1 MHPPWPT
8 RQQRWRWPAALASV
22 AKILAAAAAA
32 SVVLIVVASRPVL
45 PMEALARMGKGHA
58 VPRCADHFL
67 VPGLSEATFGM
78 TTAEGSTVP
87 YLRGKT
93 GSYCGDGCEFF
104 GPLAHGAAECA
115 VPPPRDFDAS
125 RTDMTEWKVPLG
137 NVQAELVRSLEHIKG
152 KQRWVDVDR
161 KAGVVKLP
169 KGSTCGDVSN
179 IAELVRHVAAVGG
192 TVAPGAR
199 AATLLDMGC
208 GVASLDAAVAD
219 KGAATN
225 DTLAMHIHG
234 IGVAPIDQH
243 FGQTQLVAERG
254 VPLLVG
260 AVTPL
265 WRLPFPMGAFDLV
278 YCCWCRLSGEAVAVQ
293 VAQLLKAGGHFII
306 DDQGEHVSLVLG
318 REPMRFCL
326 ERVEVPREMLAGL
339 PREMV
344 VFRRMPSAECQEAQA
359 RVVGGAVPLP
369 PCEPSAL
376 LGGDGTVQA
385 CLPELGEDG
394 LRAAAAPANGAG
406 AVMLPAA
413 ALAWLSARAPARVL
427 LIGDDGSIAAQLA
440 DAGDSRWQAIT
451 VVSPARRVARAM
463 AGGFVGYTHNW
474 CLSLPNHA
482 RAYDGIV
489 VLLDAEGDSGDDGGR
504 LLDSVVAC
512 TGGAGEAG
520 AALAR
525 EIARLLRPGGALYAR
540 FPTAGG
546 GPDALRAAAAI
557 VDDLEWLERSDEGAV
572 AGELRVLFRW

>member
-1 MHPPWPT
+1 MP
-8 RQQRWRWPAALASV
+8 
-22 AKILAAAAAA
+22 
-32 SVVLIVVASRPVL
+32 
-45 PMEALARMGKGHA
+45 
-58 VPRCADHFL
+58 
-67 VPGLSEATFGM
+67 
-78 TTAEGSTVP
+78 
-87 YLRGKT
+87 
-93 GSYCGDGCEFF
+93 
-104 GPLAHGAAECA
+104 
-115 VPPPRDFDAS
+115 
-125 RTDMTEWKVPLG
+125 EWKVPLG
-137 NVQAELVRSLEHIKG
+137 NVQLELVRGLQDIKG

-225 DTLAMHIHG
+225 DALAMHVHD

-326 ERVEVPREMLAGL
+326 ERAEVPYEMLAGL

-394 LRAAAAPANGAG
+394 LRATAAPANGAG
-406 AVMLPAA
+406 AVMLPARA
-413 ALAWLSARAPARVL
+413 ALAWLSARARAC
-427 LIGDDGSIAAQLA
+427 AA
-440 DAGDSRWQAIT
+440 D
-451 VVSPARRVARAM
+451 RRRRLHCGT
-463 AGGFVGYTHNW
+463 AGGRRRLEVAGYH
-474 CLSLPNHA
+474 CGEPRAPRGA
-482 RAYDGIV
+482 RH
-489 VLLDAEGDSGDDGGR
+489 GGR
-504 LLDSVVAC
+504 LCGVHALIGASRCPTTRVPMMVSSCCLTMMAIAGMRVRVVGC
-512 TGGAGEAG
+512 W
-520 AALAR
+520 
-525 EIARLLRPGGALYAR
+525 IA
-540 FPTAGG
+540 
-546 GPDALRAAAAI
+546 
-557 VDDLEWLERSDEGAV
+557 W
-572 AGELRVLFRW
+572 